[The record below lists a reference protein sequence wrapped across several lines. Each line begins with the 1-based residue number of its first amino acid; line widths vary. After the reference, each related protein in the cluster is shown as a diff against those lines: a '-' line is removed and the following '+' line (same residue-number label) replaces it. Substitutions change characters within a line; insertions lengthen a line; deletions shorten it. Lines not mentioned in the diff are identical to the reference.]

1 MAINFFFFL
10 NRQNLFIDE
19 RVKETPTTRGKET
32 TNNYKK
38 KLEKQATK
46 KQSNPGQNDDVEV
59 YTNKTKRY
67 KPTGRKL

>member
-1 MAINFFFFL
+1 M
-10 NRQNLFIDE
+10 
-19 RVKETPTTRGKET
+19 KETPTTRGKET